1 MANIVIWSVFE
12 NGVGIIAA
20 SLPPIHKLFKY
31 YDDSSVGDSTPAG
44 AGAFE
49 TIGGTPLSQPSGA
62 FELKPLRSS
71 TRLTM
76 SKSGQWDRLDDE
88 IPGQEH
94 ITVRR
99 TFSIVEENDAEAAQQ
114 VRSQKSGKAV
124 IVPQM

>member
-1 MANIVIWSVFE
+1 MSNIVIWSVFE

-31 YDDSSVGDSTPAG
+31 YDDSSMGESTPAG

-62 FELKPLRSS
+62 FELKPLRGSS
-71 TRLTM
+71 RLTVT
-76 SKSGQWDRLDDE
+76 KSGQWDRLDDE
-88 IPGQEH
+88 LRGQER

-99 TFSIVEENDAEAAQQ
+99 TFSIVEENDAEEAQK
-114 VRSQKSGKAV
+114 VWSEKSGKAA
-124 IVPQM
+124 IVPNL